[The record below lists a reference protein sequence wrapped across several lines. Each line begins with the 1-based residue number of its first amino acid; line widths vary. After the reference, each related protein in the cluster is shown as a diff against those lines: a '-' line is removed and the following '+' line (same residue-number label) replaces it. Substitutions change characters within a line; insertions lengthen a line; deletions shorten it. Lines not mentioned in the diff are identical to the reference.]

1 MDLHR
6 LSAAEATT
14 TKGTLAVLAVQAL
27 HPRTHPGNTRRKA
40 VNGPY
45 SRLPGLSRPTWG
57 IMTLDDLGGATA
69 LESFLGRC
77 RPFCRGRQPGCEFE
91 LPYASGRPMPA
102 SRSDC
107 SVGPTPRQHPA
118 SSPSMTTAGTTLIP
132 RSRARPET
140 AVSFISKTRPSHESQ
155 ASRWTSS
162 TNSVH
167 AGHAAL
173 NTSTIRLFAIGSSS
187 PFVSYRSTLVG
198 RYAKATP
205 ARTCSQRESRAP
217 RSRSRPTS
225 RPLQSS
231 FATSMKN
238 LKSGPYSRVK
248 PYEATC

>member
-1 MDLHR
+1 MGTSSGRQSNRVKRSTACGLVVGRASYGASTTAAGPASATGKTLTWSVVHR
-6 LSAAEATT
+6 PAR
-14 TKGTLAVLAVQAL
+14 V
-27 HPRTHPGNTRRKA
+27 PRRYPGSTRRKA
-40 VNGPY
+40 VY
-45 SRLPGLSRPTWG
+45 GLHPPSTER
-57 IMTLDDLGGATA
+57 
-69 LESFLGRC
+69 S
-77 RPFCRGRQPGCEFE
+77 QPGCEFE

-132 RSRARPET
+132 RPRARSET
-140 AVSFISKTRPSHESQ
+140 AVSFMSKTHTSHESQ

-198 RYAKATP
+198 RYAKAAP

-238 LKSGPYSRVK
+238 LESGPYSRVK
-248 PYEATC
+248 PYEAGS